1 MSSSSSAAVPSGNTS
16 NDVGTVFYKIT
27 TFLNTG
33 INKYI
38 LIGFLALV
46 VLVVVIYY
54 IYKQNLFPEFTKLFN
69 QLQGLPVTA
78 NIEDVTGDKHAV
90 LYLFK
95 VDWCPHCKK
104 AVPAFEEVEKA
115 YNDNKNEDKRI
126 NGYYVTFKI
135 IDCEADPT
143 TADKYKVDGY
153 PTIKLDKEGEVIEYD
168 AKPDKDRLLEFLNS
182 VL

>member
-1 MSSSSSAAVPSGNTS
+1 MSPAAAVPSGPTS
-16 NDVGTVFYKIT
+16 NDAGGVLSRVV

-33 INKYI
+33 SNKFI
-38 LIGFLALV
+38 LIGFIALIL
-46 VLVVVIYY
+46 LVIVIYY
-54 IYKQNLFPEFTKLFN
+54 IYKQNLIPEFTKLFN
-69 QLQGLPVTA
+69 QMQGLPVTA
-78 NIEDVTGDKHAV
+78 NIEDVPGDKHAV

-126 NGYYVTFKI
+126 NGYYVTFKV

-143 TADKYKVDGY
+143 TADKYKVEGY
-153 PTIKLDKEGEVIEYD
+153 PTIKLDKGGEVIEFD
-168 AKPDKDRLLEFLNS
+168 AKPDKDRLLEFLHE

>member
-1 MSSSSSAAVPSGNTS
+1 MSSAAPSTTTS
-16 NDVGTVFYKIT
+16 TDVVSSLLSRAT

-33 INKYI
+33 SNKFI
-38 LIGFLALV
+38 LIGFVAFI

-54 IYKQNLFPEFTKLFN
+54 IYKQNLIPELTKMFN
-69 QLQGLPVTA
+69 QMQGLPVTA
-78 NIEDVTGDKHAV
+78 NIEDVPGDKHAV

-104 AVPAFEEVEKA
+104 AVPVFEEVEKA

-126 NGYYVTFKI
+126 NGYYVSFKV

-143 TADKYKVDGY
+143 TADKYKVEGY
-153 PTIKLDKEGEVIEYD
+153 PTIKLDKGGEVIEFD
-168 AKPDKDRLLEFLNS
+168 AKPDKDRLLEFLHE

>member
-1 MSSSSSAAVPSGNTS
+1 MSAAVASSSTS
-16 NDVGTVFYKIT
+16 NDVASSALSRIT

-33 INKYI
+33 SNKYI
-38 LIGFLALV
+38 LIGFV
-46 VLVVVIYY
+46 VFIVLIIVIYY
-54 IYKQNLFPEFTKLFN
+54 IYKQNLIPEFTKLFN
-69 QLQGLPVTA
+69 QLQGMPVTA
-78 NIEDVTGDKHAV
+78 NVEDDTGDKHAV

-104 AVPAFEEVEKA
+104 AVPVFEEVEKA

-126 NGYYVTFKI
+126 NGYYVTFKV

-143 TADKYKVDGY
+143 TADKYSVSGY
-153 PTIKLDKEGEVIEYD
+153 PTIKLDKGGEVIEFD
-168 AKPDKDRLLEFLNS
+168 AKPDKDRLLEFLHE